1 MPNNIVITGAN
12 RGIGLR
18 LAQTYVDDG
27 QRVYAACRSPE
38 TATEL
43 ASLAEASGGSLSL
56 HPLDVSSE
64 TQISAFAAVL
74 KGTPVD
80 VLINNAGV
88 YAHKG
93 LEFGQLDAAD
103 WLRCMHVNTVA
114 PVMVT
119 QALIDNIAAGKRKLV
134 ATITSKMGSIADNTS
149 GGSYAYRSS
158 KTALN
163 SAMRSLAIDL
173 HDRGISVFVL
183 HPGWVRTDM
192 GGPRGLITVDES
204 VSQLRRIIDQA
215 GMAQSGKFFDRD
227 GSEIPW

>member
-18 LAQTYVDDG
+18 LVQSYIEKG
-27 QRVYAACRSPE
+27 HRVFAACRSPE

-43 ASLAEASGGSLSL
+43 ATLAESFDGRLSV
-56 HPLDVSSE
+56 HPLDVTNE
-64 TQISAFAAVL
+64 QQITAFAAVL
-74 KGTPVD
+74 KDTPVD

-93 LEFGQLDAAD
+93 LGFGQLDVAD
-103 WLRCMHVNTVA
+103 WLRCMHVNSIA
-114 PVMVT
+114 PVMIA
-119 QALIDNIAAGKRKLV
+119 QALIDSIAASERRLI
-134 ATITSKMGSIADNTS
+134 ATVTSKMGSIADNTS

-163 SAMRSLAIDL
+163 SAMKSLAIDL
-173 HDRGISVFVL
+173 HDRGISVIVL

-192 GGPRGLITVDES
+192 GGPQGQITVDES
-204 VSQLRRIIDQA
+204 VTQLRRIIDRS
-215 GMAQSGKFFDRD
+215 GPAQSGKFFDRD